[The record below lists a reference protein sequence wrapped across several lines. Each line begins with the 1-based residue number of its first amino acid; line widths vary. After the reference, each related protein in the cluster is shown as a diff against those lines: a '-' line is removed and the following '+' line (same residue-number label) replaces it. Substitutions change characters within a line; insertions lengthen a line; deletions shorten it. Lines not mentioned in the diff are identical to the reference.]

1 MIARDDRNIA
11 ISDRLVSGI
20 AQVMDAQEEVLRKE
34 RELGEAR
41 HKLAHLNK
49 ARYERDGEGSPEA

>member
-11 ISDRLVSGI
+11 ISDRLVNGI

-49 ARYERDGEGSPEA
+49 ARYERDGEEA